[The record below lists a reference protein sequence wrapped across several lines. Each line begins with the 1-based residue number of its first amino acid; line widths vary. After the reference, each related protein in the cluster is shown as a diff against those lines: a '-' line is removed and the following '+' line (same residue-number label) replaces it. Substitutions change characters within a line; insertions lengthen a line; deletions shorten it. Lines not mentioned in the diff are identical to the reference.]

1 MNTSKNVLNGLK
13 WTGTSSI
20 LKSIFLILQYSVL
33 ARFLPAEAFGLIAM
47 AMFVVNFSNIFVE
60 MGLTSAILHK
70 EHVTIFQFSSIYW
83 LNIIISVILAFIFYY
98 IIIRNK
104 WNWQRILFY
113 VSLGNMLIGLF
124 IYPITLFSDRTP
136 PLLSIFALNFL
147 PVFHPIKSDLLRN
160 CKNLSPGLRYGNG
173 LFFLIIKTNK
183 N

>member
-1 MNTSKNVLNGLK
+1 MPA
-13 WTGTSSI
+13 
-20 LKSIFLILQYSVL
+20 YS
-33 ARFLPAEAFGLIAM
+33 
-47 AMFVVNFSNIFVE
+47 MFVLGFFLKLLETITNLKVYTLLLNIDFIPILGDINFPEWIE
-60 MGLTSAILHK
+60 
-70 EHVTIFQFSSIYW
+70 FSFH
-83 LNIIISVILAFIFYY
+83 IIISVILAFIFYY